1 MKITPKKRIEKREYE
16 KDEDKDLKI
25 LNYFIL
31 PYIICQMISFTT
43 LIGSLIL
50 DENFDR
56 FTNKIRQLFMALT
69 ILYFV
74 SFIVSIDLPKE
85 KVMYILLSFG
95 SMVFQFITLIL
106 FMIKSIKYY
115 REYKFFLSA
124 MIIELFLPM
133 CIILLYIFYI
143 IFNKIKKI
151 INKSE
156 LPMYHKD

>member
-56 FTNKIRQLFMALT
+56 FTNKIRQLFLALT

>member
-1 MKITPKKRIEKREYE
+1 
-16 KDEDKDLKI
+16 
-25 LNYFIL
+25 
-31 PYIICQMISFTT
+31 MISFTT

>member
-25 LNYFIL
+25 LNYLIL
-31 PYIICQMISFTT
+31 PYIICQMIAFTT
-43 LIGSLIL
+43 LIGSLFL

-56 FTNKIRQLFMALT
+56 FTNKIRQLFLALT

>member
-74 SFIVSIDLPKE
+74 SF
-85 KVMYILLSFG
+85 
-95 SMVFQFITLIL
+95 LIR
-106 FMIKSIKYY
+106 K
-115 REYKFFLSA
+115 
-124 MIIELFLPM
+124 IIEK
-133 CIILLYIFYI
+133 
-143 IFNKIKKI
+143 NK
-151 INKSE
+151 
-156 LPMYHKD
+156 